1 MTEITKNV
9 ILDILPLYLAGEVS
23 PDTRALVEKY
33 LETDPE
39 LAELAEKQRTA
50 MGLPSNVP
58 VPLTEEDKLK
68 AYKRSKWML
77 ALTIVAV
84 AVLIVAIMGVM
95 IMAFLI
101 PSP

>member
-39 LAELAEKQRTA
+39 LAELAEKQRA
-50 MGLPSNVP
+50 SIGLPGNIP
-58 VPLTEEDKLK
+58 VPLTQEDKLK
-68 AYKRSKWML
+68 AYKKSKWLL
-77 ALTIVAV
+77 ALTIIAL
-84 AVLIVAIMGVM
+84 AILITAILGIT
-95 IMAFLI
+95 IMAFLT
-101 PSP
+101 PA

>member
-1 MTEITKNV
+1 MEITKKV

-39 LAELAEKQRTA
+39 LAELAQKQKSA
-50 MGLPSNVP
+50 IGLPGNIP

-68 AYKRSKWML
+68 AYKKSKWLL
-77 ALTIVAV
+77 ALTIVAL
-84 AVLIVAIMGVM
+84 AVLVVALLGVM
-95 IMAFLI
+95 IMAILTAI
-101 PSP
+101 P

>member
-1 MTEITKNV
+1 MEITKKV

-39 LAELAEKQRTA
+39 LAELEQKLKSAI
-50 MGLPSNVP
+50 GLPGNIP

-68 AYKRSKWML
+68 AYKKSKWLL

-84 AVLIVAIMGVM
+84 SVLVVAILGVM
-95 IMAFLI
+95 IMAFLT
-101 PSP
+101 PVP

>member
-1 MTEITKNV
+1 MEITRNV

-39 LAELAEKQRTA
+39 LAELAHKQKSA
-50 MGLPSNVP
+50 MGLPGNIP
-58 VPLTEEDKLK
+58 IPLTEEDMLK
-68 AYKRSKWML
+68 AYKKSKWLL

-84 AVLIVAIMGVM
+84 AVLVVAILGVT
-95 IMAFLI
+95 IMVFFTSV
-101 PSP
+101 P